1 MAALSKTAY
10 GDNLIKRGKK
20 YSYIYTVPQAHITK
34 RGGRRQIVKALG
46 TSDYEKAKVLAKTMR
61 MADDLEYGSN
71 DFSDVQ
77 KVYIEHVVETAKRF
91 GFDYVEPK
99 KIADSSIS
107 DFIELTSPAVEAR
120 LRTPRPNLVEV
131 ATFGSAIEAPAYRF
145 SKVFPRFKEIER
157 LKTKLKNEV
166 DARSYWRRYERY
178 AEDFIEQ
185 MGDMDVLKIDQDTVD
200 KYRDTLSDRVMNDE
214 FKSEYANKGMRYIR
228 SMLKTVMKRDL
239 KGVLNPF
246 REFDTIDVDD
256 ATKRVAFTESEVRLI
271 REKLKDSTI
280 PEEAKA
286 VIMISQNTGLGVKE
300 LCQMAPEDVCLDG
313 GEEGIVHLKIR
324 KNKFRNYLKTK
335 DRERDIAL
343 IGDALVWM
351 QKFPRGFE
359 NYTDP
364 RGPRRLNRH
373 IQKFIKETV
382 PEKYFIAYRHRIAEL
397 MRNSDFKDQFQNAVM
412 GHATPGR
419 TGYYGGKV
427 WLENTHRTLMET
439 LPIDNR

>member
-1 MAALSKTAY
+1 MAATKQHQY
-10 GDNLIKRGKK
+10 GDNLINRDGR
-20 YSYIYTVPQAHITK
+20 YSYCYTVPLSYRSR
-34 RGGRRQIVKALG
+34 RGGRTQIVKALG
-46 TSDYEKAKVLAKTMR
+46 TRDYEKAKKIASAMRVL
-61 MADDLEYGSN
+61 DDIKHESE
-71 DFSDVQ
+71 DFSDV
-77 KVYIEHVVETAKRF
+77 KDVVFGYVVETAKRF
-91 GFDYVEPK
+91 GFDYVDPK
-99 KIADSSIS
+99 KIADASVQG
-107 DFIELTSPAVEAR
+107 FIELSSPAIESR
-120 LRTPRPNLVEV
+120 LATPRPNLVEV
-131 ATFGSAIEAPAYRF
+131 ATFCSAIEAPAYSF

-157 LKTKLKNEV
+157 LKTKLMNEV

-200 KYRDTLSDRVMNDE
+200 KYRDTLLDRVMNDE
-214 FKSEYANKGMRYIR
+214 FKSDYANKGMRYIR

-239 KGVLNPF
+239 KGALNPF
-246 REFDTIDVDD
+246 REFDTIDIDD
-256 ATKRVAFTESEVRLI
+256 ATKRVAFTEAEVRLI
-271 REKLKDSTI
+271 REKLEESSI

-343 IGDALVWM
+343 IGESEKWM

-359 NYTDP
+359 SYTDP

-373 IQKFIKETV
+373 IQKFMKETV

-427 WLENTHRTLMET
+427 WLENTHKTLMET
-439 LPIDNR
+439 LPEDNR